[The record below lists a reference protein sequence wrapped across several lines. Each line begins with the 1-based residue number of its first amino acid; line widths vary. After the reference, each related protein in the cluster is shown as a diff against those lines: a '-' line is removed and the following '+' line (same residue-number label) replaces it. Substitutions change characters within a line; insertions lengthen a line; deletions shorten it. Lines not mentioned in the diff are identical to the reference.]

1 MVANIPN
8 EERELLN
15 RGVEWLG
22 KVLPPTWSARRTT
35 RTWPQP
41 GVGPSESL
49 ADYAIDVSGPN
60 GSSTIIV
67 EAKRS
72 LQPRDVDQ
80 MFADRLLYTFRAF
93 TYHMPILVISE
104 WLSPSTRERLEQ
116 QGVNYLDLTDNA
128 LIRLDNPALFIRSA
142 GAARA
147 PRSTSRGQVRLRGPK
162 AARVVRL
169 LLDVKP
175 PYGLG
180 DLALASDVAVSYV
193 SRLLDSLSAGG
204 AIERSRRGRVETVD
218 IPRLLRR
225 WADVYDVFA
234 TNEAST
240 FLAPQ
245 GARECLERLRRA
257 GVAKAAIVV
266 TGSFAAVRVAPV
278 AAPTLLT
285 AYAQDVD
292 AIAHDLGLLPADHG
306 SNVVLLRPYDS
317 VVWDRTTIEN
327 GLAYVSTSQAAIDCL
342 TGNGRMPAEG
352 EALVEW
358 MVANESVWRR
368 RSLAEGAPAGGLR

>member
-1 MVANIPN
+1 
-8 EERELLN
+8 
-15 RGVEWLG
+15 
-22 KVLPPTWSARRTT
+22 
-35 RTWPQP
+35 
-41 GVGPSESL
+41 
-49 ADYAIDVSGPN
+49 
-60 GSSTIIV
+60 
-67 EAKRS
+67 
-72 LQPRDVDQ
+72 

-257 GVAKAAIVV
+257 GVAKAA
-266 TGSFAAVRVAPV
+266 
-278 AAPTLLT
+278 PTLLT

-358 MVANESVWRR
+358 MVANESVWRL
-368 RSLAEGAPAGGLR
+368 RSLAEVAPAGGLR